1 MSEGTDEEKRQKIM
15 DEVTDL
21 ADQMSNEEQQE
32 VITMILTTVL
42 YNSPRADWP
51 TILTR
56 VSRVALDIAAVTTLK
71 KEQSK
76 III

>member
-1 MSEGTDEEKRQKIM
+1 MNEGTDKEKRQKLM
-15 DEVTDL
+15 DEVTEL
-21 ADQMSNEEQQE
+21 ADQMSSEDQQE

-42 YNSPRADWP
+42 YNSPRDNWP

-56 VSRVALDIAAVTTLK
+56 VSRVALDIAAVTTFK
-71 KEQSK
+71 EEQSK